1 MNTVKVKLAYENTDF
16 TREYSFDNVADSFLD
31 SVKSGV
37 ATINNMVAAAKSE
50 STEDVSWYGM
60 RGLFVSD
67 DFDPANNIGYSKGIV
82 EAKIIVQ
89 EVTKIPLFD

>member
-16 TREYSFDNVADSFLD
+16 TREYSFDGVADSYLA
-31 SVKSGV
+31 SVKSGI
-37 ATINNMVAAAKSE
+37 ANINNMVAAAKAE
-50 STEDVSWYGM
+50 STEDTSWYGM

-82 EAKIIVQ
+82 EAKIIT
-89 EVTKIPLFD
+89 ENITKIPLF